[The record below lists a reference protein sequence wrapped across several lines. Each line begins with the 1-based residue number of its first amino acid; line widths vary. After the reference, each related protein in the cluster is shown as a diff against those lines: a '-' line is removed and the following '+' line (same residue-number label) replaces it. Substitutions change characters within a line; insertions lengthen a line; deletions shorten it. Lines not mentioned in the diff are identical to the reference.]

1 VKTAI
6 YALAGLAFGGM
17 VALLLVSAPAPVS
30 CYEIVSIRPEQHAV
44 VLFNACTGD
53 VEVRFLAVPP
63 SSQPAPAAPN
73 ADSF

>member
-1 VKTAI
+1 MNVGVIT
-6 YALAGLAFGGM
+6 LAGF
-17 VALLLVSAPAPVS
+17 ALGFALCVWVSQPPAPVS